1 MLRKK
6 LKTFA
11 NEAGLTPA
19 AAHRRIFDIITVSGN
34 VIDARDG
41 RACFLGSYRRVWLR
55 CLGVKKLTPVA
66 YDSCGVRA
74 KQNSGMID
82 SFWEWFAE

>member
-1 MLRKK
+1 LLRNK
-6 LKTFA
+6 LKAFA

-19 AAHRRIFDIITVSGN
+19 AAHRQSFDIITISRN

-41 RACFLGSYRRVWLR
+41 RACFLGSYWRVLLG

-66 YDSCGVRA
+66 HDFRAVRA
-74 KQNSGMID
+74 MQNSGMIH
-82 SFWEWFAE
+82 SFWECFAE